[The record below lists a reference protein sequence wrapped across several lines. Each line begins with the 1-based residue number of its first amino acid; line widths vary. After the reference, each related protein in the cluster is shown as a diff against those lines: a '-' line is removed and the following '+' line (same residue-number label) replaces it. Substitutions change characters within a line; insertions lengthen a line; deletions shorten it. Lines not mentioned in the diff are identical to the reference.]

1 MNHFGFSGAIVQT
14 HSFADVSRKDF
25 DSTVA
30 LCLKNAVDW
39 DGRCGRRIRESECL
53 PEQHLGGNTISEPE
67 PAVSGDSPG
76 NIVFST
82 SGILSETMDVLLDE

>member
-14 HSFADVSRKDF
+14 HSFADVSRRDF

-39 DGRCGRRIRESECL
+39 DGRHGRRIRESECL
-53 PEQHLGGNTISEPE
+53 PEQHLSGNTISEP
-67 PAVSGDSPG
+67 AVSGNSPG
-76 NIVFST
+76 NIIFST

>member
-25 DSTVA
+25 YSTVA

-53 PEQHLGGNTISEPE
+53 PEQHLSGNTISESE
-67 PAVSGDSPG
+67 PAVSGNSPG